1 MKKKAALLLTSTG
14 ISNLGDW
21 IYFIPLNM
29 MVYSMTGSAAAVAG
43 LYMIRPLAGIMTSFW
58 AGSLIDRYSQRN
70 LMMGLDLI
78 RAILV
83 LLLLAA
89 PSLPVI
95 YALVFFICMADAFY
109 DPAAAAYTVRL
120 IPSKDRQV
128 FNSYKSLVWSG
139 SFILG
144 PALAGLLFMTGR
156 PEFAFFSNSLSFVL
170 SAILLFR
177 LPDLRTEEHSSEKRI
192 SFSVLAEDWRIV
204 MRYMKSESYVM
215 TVYLLFNGLMMMA
228 AALDSQEVVFSRE
241 ILKLSDSVYGLLV
254 SISGVGLLIGSF
266 INRLAVKKLSPSVL
280 IASGGL
286 MIAVGY
292 LVYSLSSTFIMAA
305 IGFFILAFFMA
316 FANTGIWTFYQDHVP
331 ADIMGRVGSAL
342 GMVISLIQV
351 IFVSG
356 IGLAGDWF
364 PLRIVI
370 ISGAGVMVLLSLL
383 LFTAAMK
390 PFSHMPQLGKQ
401 LNKSDVR

>member
-43 LYMIRPLAGIMTSFW
+43 LYMIRPLAGMMTSFW

-120 IPSKDRQV
+120 IPSQDRQV
-128 FNSYKSLVWSG
+128 FNSYKSLAWSG

-156 PEFAFFSNSLSFVL
+156 PEIAFFANALSFVL
-170 SAILLFR
+170 SALLLFR
-177 LPDLRTEEHSSEKRI
+177 LPYLGSGEQTSQKRI
-192 SFSVLAEDWRIV
+192 SLSVLAEDWRMV
-204 MRYMKSESYVM
+204 MGYMKSARYVM
-215 TVYLLFNGLMMMA
+215 AVYLLFNGLMMMA

-241 ILKLSDSVYGLLV
+241 VLKLSDSAYGLLV
-254 SISGVGLLIGSF
+254 SVSGVGLLIGSF
-266 INRLAVKKLSPSVL
+266 VNRLAVKKLNPSLL
-280 IASGGL
+280 IGCGGL
-286 MIAVGY
+286 MIAGGY
-292 LVYSLSSTFIMAA
+292 LIYSLSSTFLWAA
-305 IGFFILAFFMA
+305 AGFFILAFFMA
-316 FANTGIWTFYQDHVP
+316 FANTGIWTFYQNHVP

-351 IFVSG
+351 IFIFG
-356 IGLAGDWF
+356 IGFSSDLF
-364 PLRIVI
+364 PLRSVI
-370 ISGAGVMVLLSLL
+370 FAGAGFMMILSSLL
-383 LFTAAMK
+383 FIAVLK
-390 PFSHMPQLGKQ
+390 PSIRPLGLITK
-401 LNKSDVR
+401 NTKA